1 MVLLLVIVSSRIV
14 TKSVQIVQVITFLG
28 SANQL
33 ERISLPK
40 LNFYPYAFS
49 RIFLDYIQVQNE
61 KFAQKKKLVKSHGD
75 KNIEI
80 IFDEQYIC

>member
-1 MVLLLVIVSSRIV
+1 MIFVTSEMVVLSVMVSSRIP

-40 LNFYPYAFS
+40 LNFYPYTFS
-49 RIFLDYIQVQNE
+49 RILFDNIQVQNE
-61 KFAQKKKLVKSHGD
+61 KFAQGD
-75 KNIEI
+75 IKAKETTLAR
-80 IFDEQYIC
+80 